1 MFARIK
7 RFLIEVKAEL
17 KRVSW
22 TNWKELVTSTSVV
35 IVTVLLIAIFVFLVD
50 TPLSRLISSMLKYG
64 R

>member
-22 TNWKELVTSTSVV
+22 TNRKELVASTSVV

-50 TPLSRLISSMLKYG
+50 IPFSNIMRLILKRG
-64 R
+64 G

>member
-1 MFARIK
+1 MFTRIK

-22 TNWKELVTSTSVV
+22 TNRKELVASTSVV

-50 TPLSRLISSMLKYG
+50 IPFSNIMRLILKRG
-64 R
+64 G

>member
-7 RFLIEVKAEL
+7 RFLIEIKAEL
-17 KRVSW
+17 RKVSW
-22 TNWKELVTSTSVV
+22 TNRKELVASTSVV
-35 IVTVLLIAIFVFLVD
+35 VVAVMLIAIFVFLVD

>member
-22 TNWKELVTSTSVV
+22 TNRKELIASTSVV

-64 R
+64 K

>member
-22 TNWKELVTSTSVV
+22 TNRKELVASTSVV

-50 TPLSRLISSMLKYG
+50 TPFSNIMRLILKRG
-64 R
+64 G

>member
-22 TNWKELVTSTSVV
+22 TNRKELVASTSVV
-35 IVTVLLIAIFVFLVD
+35 IITVLLIAIFVFLVD
-50 TPLSRLISSMLKYG
+50 TPLSRLISSML